1 MSEQEPLFEVEPSR
15 RLAHPLV
22 APNLRALQED
32 VPAGRCLGCDAPLP
46 KSKGRKPR
54 TALCGDPECKRLYDM
69 TCAMDSRWRSKTYRR
84 ENYRGKTSRQTQ
96 RRHVEEE

>member
-1 MSEQEPLFEVEPSR
+1 MSRQRPLFEMQPSR

-22 APNLRALQED
+22 APNLRALQEE
-32 VPAGRCLGCDAPLP
+32 VPPGRCLGCDVELP
-46 KSKGRKPR
+46 RSKGRKPR

-69 TCAMDSRWRSKTYRR
+69 TCAMDSRFRQK
-84 ENYRGKTSRQTQ
+84 NYGRKTSRQTR